1 MVRLNMFLL
10 LIIVICALG
19 AVTSQHRARKLYQA
33 LEGEQERVR
42 QLDIEYGQLQ
52 LELSTWATHP
62 RVEKIAR
69 DRLHMV
75 TPDAVGRVVDK
86 PQAKPAAKPQPKKG
100 AH

>member
-10 LIIVICALG
+10 LIVVVCALG
-19 AVTSQHRARKLYQA
+19 VVTSQHRARKLFQS

-42 QLDIEYGQLQ
+42 QLDVEYGQLQ
-52 LELSTWATHP
+52 LEMSTWATHP

-75 TPDAVGRVVDK
+75 TPDATGRVVA
-86 PQAKPAAKPQPKKG
+86 PAVVAKPVPKKG
-100 AH
+100 AR